1 MKLLFKKDRF
11 TFMLPRILE
20 FVNTLEDDKEYEVVI
35 DKARKRRSN
44 DANAYYWQLIGQLSA
59 KLNIPPR
66 EIYRTH
72 IKDVG
77 DNFEVVPIR
86 EDVVDAWINAWESR
100 GLGWRCE
107 CIGESKMR
115 NYMNV
120 ICYFGSSTYDTKQ
133 MSRLIELCVED
144 CKGYGIETMTPQEIA
159 LMMQGYKENE
169 NGK

>member
-1 MKLLFKKDRF
+1 MKLLFKKAKF
-11 TFMLPRILE
+11 TFLLPRLLE

-35 DKARKRRSN
+35 DKAKKRRSN

-77 DNFEVVPIR
+77 DNFEIVPIR
-86 EDVVDAWINAWESR
+86 EDAVEAWINAWESR
-100 GLGWRCE
+100 GLGWCCE
-107 CIGESKMR
+107 CLGESKMR

-133 MSRLIELCVED
+133 MSRLIDLCVED

-159 LMMQGYKENE
+159 TMMQGYKENE

>member
-1 MKLLFKKDRF
+1 MKLSFKKEKF
-11 TFMLPRILE
+11 TFLLPRILE
-20 FVNTLEDDKEYEVVI
+20 FVNSLDGDKEYEVVI
-35 DKARKRRSN
+35 DKAKKRRSN
-44 DANAYYWQLIGQLSA
+44 DANAYYWQLIGQLSE
-59 KLNIPPR
+59 KVGVSPR

-86 EDVVDAWINAWESR
+86 EDAVEAWINAWESR
-100 GLGWRCE
+100 GLGWCSE

-133 MSRLIELCVED
+133 MSRLIDLCVTD
-144 CKGYGIETMTPQEIA
+144 CKEQGIETMTPQEIA
-159 LMMQGYKENE
+159 LMMQGYGEKED
-169 NGK
+169 GK